1 MRILLVEDE
10 KRLATGIARGLKDER
25 YVVDIAYDGE
35 NALFLA
41 ETNAYDLIILDLML
55 PKKDGLS
62 VCRELRNKK
71 MNVPILM
78 LTAKDTLKD
87 KVLGLEA
94 GADDYLTKP
103 FAFAEF
109 LARVAALLRRNRQD
123 KTTALK
129 VADLELDQL
138 SHKVSR
144 GGKEIMLTAKEY
156 ALLEYLMLHSG
167 QVVSRTMISEHVWHE
182 DFDSLTNF
190 VDVYI
195 NYLRNKIDKGAK
207 NKLIRTIHGAGYM
220 IKG

>member
-10 KRLATGIARGLKDER
+10 KRLATGIARGLKDEC
-25 YVVDIAYDGE
+25 YVVDIAHDGE

-129 VADLELDQL
+129 VADLILDQL

-144 GGKEIMLTAKEY
+144 GGKEITLTAKEY